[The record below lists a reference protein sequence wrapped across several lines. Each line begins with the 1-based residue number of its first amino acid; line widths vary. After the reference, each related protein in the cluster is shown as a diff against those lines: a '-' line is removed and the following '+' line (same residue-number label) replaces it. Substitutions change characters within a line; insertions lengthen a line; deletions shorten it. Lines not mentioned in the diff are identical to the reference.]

1 MWSAQ
6 EYLPLE
12 ILEKIMMH
20 LDLISLKAARQ
31 VCEYWKTVAE
41 QRIEKSKYILLEG
54 NIEIKKEALKIEG
67 SDSDLYEILF
77 VGNSLV
83 IFQITQKDGSG
94 SETIRVL
101 DESSNMTWTVELNSS
116 IISGEGY
123 LKVIII
129 IIIIVFIFMKR

>member
-54 NIEIKKEALKIEG
+54 NIKIKKETLKLEG
-67 SDSDLYEILF
+67 SDSRVYQILF
-77 VGNSLV
+77 VGNGLV
-83 IFQITQKDGSG
+83 CNLSKSYTKG
-94 SETIRVL
+94 
-101 DESSNMTWTVELNSS
+101 
-116 IISGEGY
+116 
-123 LKVIII
+123 
-129 IIIIVFIFMKR
+129 

>member
-67 SDSDLYEILF
+67 SDSDLYDTLPQRLQSNWK
-77 VGNSLV
+77 NSAYKYHTFL
-83 IFQITQKDGSG
+83 
-94 SETIRVL
+94 
-101 DESSNMTWTVELNSS
+101 
-116 IISGEGY
+116 
-123 LKVIII
+123 
-129 IIIIVFIFMKR
+129 